1 MGRDLK
7 NIFESLVKIDN
18 ILVWDGTKRPFFE
31 SYYLNATSQD
41 AKWGTLLRY
50 TLSTSTAK
58 QVGDT
63 ATVLCLFV
71 DSQGNK
77 VVAKESFDLLKH
89 DIVHSDRFISLGSSY
104 LSISEM
110 AGSAQDK
117 KVCIKWDITFE
128 DPVISSRLTSPGILY
143 HRWFAN
149 TKFLQPRALGYG
161 SGTLYVDGHKKELK
175 RARLHQGHLYGTA
188 YTQNWIQGNCESFQE
203 DSEAFFNAV
212 SFKRLYLKK
221 FSRTLTLCAI
231 GMEGKKFVATSPVQ
245 ALFCNKTSYA
255 DNTWTLQF
263 TCRGYRFICRL
274 KRRPELTAGVRHSGI
289 NGSQAYF
296 YHCPLADVEIKVYKK
311 NRGAWLFYKTL
322 SAQGRGSFETMSSEK
337 EASLSLTES

>member
-104 LSISEM
+104 L
-110 AGSAQDK
+110 
-117 KVCIKWDITFE
+117 
-128 DPVISSRLTSPGILY
+128 
-143 HRWFAN
+143 
-149 TKFLQPRALGYG
+149 
-161 SGTLYVDGHKKELK
+161 
-175 RARLHQGHLYGTA
+175 
-188 YTQNWIQGNCESFQE
+188 
-203 DSEAFFNAV
+203 
-212 SFKRLYLKK
+212 
-221 FSRTLTLCAI
+221 
-231 GMEGKKFVATSPVQ
+231 
-245 ALFCNKTSYA
+245 
-255 DNTWTLQF
+255 
-263 TCRGYRFICRL
+263 
-274 KRRPELTAGVRHSGI
+274 
-289 NGSQAYF
+289 
-296 YHCPLADVEIKVYKK
+296 
-311 NRGAWLFYKTL
+311 
-322 SAQGRGSFETMSSEK
+322 
-337 EASLSLTES
+337 